1 MIAGRK
7 LLARKILTGALAAL
21 TFGGAI
27 AASTL
32 DASAGPRRHARQH
45 SNNWGGA
52 AAIGIIGGLALGAIA
67 ASAARRNTH
76 NSYGYSAYQD
86 PYAGSYQQHNS
97 GYYQTSGYGEV
108 QCFKEKRAVHDEWGR
123 FVGFQKVRV
132 CH

>member
-7 LLARKILTGALAAL
+7 LLARKTLTGALAAL

-97 GYYQTSGYGEV
+97 GYYQASGYGEV